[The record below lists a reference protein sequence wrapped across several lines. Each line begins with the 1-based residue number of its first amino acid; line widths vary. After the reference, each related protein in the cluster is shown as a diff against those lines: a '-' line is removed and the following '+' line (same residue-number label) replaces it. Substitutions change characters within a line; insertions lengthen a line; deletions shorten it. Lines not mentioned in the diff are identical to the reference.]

1 MGDVEALKAAGMDID
16 SLPPE
21 QQEALKNLDQSEI
34 DALVA
39 IREKLNEGA
48 EVSGY
53 AFDTFE
59 TPGSRPTTEGFTSPR
74 LMDGNLV
81 W

>member
-1 MGDVEALKAAGMDID
+1 VADIEALKAAGMDID

-21 QQEALKNLDQSEI
+21 QQEALNRLDQSEI

-39 IREKLNEGA
+39 IRAKLNEGA

-53 AFDTFE
+53 SFQAYE
-59 TPGSRPTTEGFTSPR
+59 PEHGLTTESSLPR
-74 LMDGNLV
+74 LADGNFV